1 MEVIEKETIKE
12 VPADGYY
19 GYGYGRRDIN
29 GKANA
34 GLTLGIIGTAL
45 GAWALFGNRR
55 SSGLLGLAGSGSGM
69 GGMNEQE
76 FMDKFK
82 DFMGKYRRSSMRH
95 GREGDFMPMD
105 DFYMRRHGRPDEFM
119 DMFDSDDRLFDRFN
133 RHGMEDDDM
142 YKMMRYMR
150 HSMNG
155 GEHFNESEAKYLVSE
170 MYHTENGRKY
180 SGEKFDMHK
189 AKEICERYRGILPT
203 SVTPA
208 DVYVAINSQYHDY
221 AELFKNWFGD
231 GIEQKIVESAIVF
244 WFKDADCKA
253 ENKVVEYLGEY

>member
-1 MEVIEKETIKE
+1 M
-12 VPADGYY
+12 
-19 GYGYGRRDIN
+19 N
-29 GKANA
+29 GNANA
-34 GLTLGIIGTAL
+34 GLTVGMICIAL

-69 GGMNEQE
+69 GGMNE
-76 FMDKFK
+76 
-82 DFMGKYRRSSMRH
+82 H
-95 GREGDFMPMD
+95 
-105 DFYMRRHGRPDEFM
+105 EFM
-119 DMFDSDDRLFDRFN
+119 DMFDSRGDRFSDRFN
-133 RHGMEDDDM
+133 ESGMGGNDM
-142 YKMMRYMR
+142 DRMMRYMKS
-150 HSMNG
+150 SMRNSMS
-155 GEHFNESEAKYLVSE
+155 GEHFTESEAKYLVAD

-203 SVTPA
+203 SVTVA

>member
-1 MEVIEKETIKE
+1 MEIIEKQVEKVKE

-55 SSGLLGLAGSGSGM
+55 SGSILGGTGLGSGSD
-69 GGMNEQE
+69 
-76 FMDKFK
+76 MD
-82 DFMGKYRRSSMRH
+82 R
-95 GREGDFMPMD
+95 
-105 DFYMRRHGRPDEFM
+105 
-119 DMFDSDDRLFDRFN
+119 
-133 RHGMEDDDM
+133 
-142 YKMMRYMR
+142 MMRYMR
-150 HSMNG
+150 NSMRDSMS
-155 GEHFNESEAKYLVSE
+155 GEHLTESEAKYLVAD

-203 SVTPA
+203 SVTAA

-221 AELFKNWFGD
+221 AELFKSWFGD

>member
-1 MEVIEKETIKE
+1 MEIIEKQVEKVKE

-55 SSGLLGLAGSGSGM
+55 SSGLSGLAGSGSGM
-69 GGMNEQE
+69 GGMNE
-76 FMDKFK
+76 
-82 DFMGKYRRSSMRH
+82 H
-95 GREGDFMPMD
+95 
-105 DFYMRRHGRPDEFM
+105 EFM
-119 DMFDSDDRLFDRFN
+119 DMFDSRGDRFSDRFN
-133 RHGMEDDDM
+133 ESGMGGNDM
-142 YKMMRYMR
+142 DRMMRYMR
-150 HSMNG
+150 NSMS
-155 GEHFNESEAKYLVSE
+155 GEHFTESEAKYLVAD

-203 SVTPA
+203 SATVA